1 MTAQEIFEYAL
12 KFFAITQCLI
22 PLGIIILLGIGV
34 AFLNSDTA
42 EKIYRWCINRKYK
55 F

>member
-22 PLGIIILLGIGV
+22 PLGIIILLGV
-34 AFLNSDTA
+34 LMALLQSA
-42 EKIYRWCINRKYK
+42 ALEKVYYWWKTRR
-55 F
+55 FRF